1 MIHLPQM
8 FQTQN
13 DSVKPRSSRFKLWL
27 CALRFA
33 LCAFVLFLGYWSFS
47 SASTADDLKSQMQA
61 RQKEIKKLEL
71 EIAQY
76 QSSLTATQ
84 EEKDTLQR
92 AVARHKTQIKKLE
105 ADIALTQKRLQQT
118 ELLITSLSYDIRGK
132 EEAIARNRE
141 SLAET
146 LRVVRAR
153 DETSFVAMI
162 LGNSALSE
170 FFGELEALGR
180 LEERIKEQLGNLS
193 TLKEELVLS
202 RGEAEEKESELKN
215 LKEEL
220 DDRRVIAQ
228 DNKQKSDNLL
238 KETKNKESTYQR
250 LLTEREAKRVKI
262 FDELAAI
269 EDELRRLIDPS
280 LLPTKTRGILA
291 WPVKDFL
298 VTQYFG
304 LTDFATSYGS
314 DVYNGKGHNGIDFRA
329 PIGTPVY
336 AAEDGAV
343 KAIGNTDSVCPG
355 GSYGKWII
363 IDHPNNLST
372 LYAHLS
378 LQKIASGQTVKR
390 GDLIGYSGRTGYV
403 TGPHLHFTVYALQTF
418 RLAQTIHCGKV
429 PAGGYI
435 DPLDYLG
442 A

>member
-1 MIHLPQM
+1 MMP
-8 FQTQN
+8 F
-13 DSVKPRSSRFKLWL
+13 
-27 CALRFA
+27 FA
-33 LCAFVLFLGYWSFS
+33 YGFS
-47 SASTADDLKSQMQA
+47 TDDLKAQMQA
-61 RQKEIKKLEL
+61 RQEEIKKLEL

-92 AVARHKTQIKKLE
+92 AIARHKTQIKKLG
-105 ADIALTQKRLQQT
+105 ADIALTQKRLEQT
-118 ELLITSLSYDIRGK
+118 ELLIDSLSQNIREK

-141 SLAET
+141 GLAET
-146 LRVVRAR
+146 MRVVRAR
-153 DETSFVAMI
+153 DETSLIALL
-162 LGNSALSE
+162 LGNNVFSE
-170 FFGELEALGR
+170 FFDELEALEK
-180 LEERIKEQLGNLS
+180 LEEQIKTQLDNLS
-193 TLKEELVLS
+193 ILKEELVLS
-202 RGEAEEKESELKN
+202 RGEAQAKENDLKN
-215 LKEEL
+215 IKEEL

-228 DNKQKSDNLL
+228 DNKQRSDNLL

-250 LLTEREAKRVKI
+250 LLGEREAKRAKI

-280 LLPTKTRGILA
+280 FLPTKVKGILA
-291 WPVKDFL
+291 WPVKDPL

-304 LTDFATSYGS
+304 MTDFATSYGS

-336 AAEDGAV
+336 AAEDGIAKAV
-343 KAIGNTDSVCPG
+343 GNTDSVCPG

-378 LQKIASGQTVKR
+378 LQKVASGQTVKR

-403 TGPHLHFTVYALQTF
+403 TGPHLHFTVYASQTF
-418 RLAQTIHCGKV
+418 RLAQTVHCDKV

-435 DPLDYLG
+435 NPLDYLG